1 MLEGSKPLSK
11 PRPTPKATAER
22 DGRRVK
28 GTLIAARLRFLRA
41 RGADVADRVINR
53 LTAEDQAVLRGM
65 ILPSS
70 WYPADLLQ
78 RLEMTAAAIVANG
91 DPKALFVEMGRYTA
105 QTNLGPTGVQRAYV
119 RFDDPHFLLA
129 NVPRM
134 YTTQHNDGNRT
145 YEKTAERSA
154 VIRSYDGELP
164 RPEDCLTTIGWMGR
178 AIECSGGREV
188 TVEEKLCRS
197 KGAAHCEF
205 HCRWR

>member
-1 MLEGSKPLSK
+1 MLEGS
-11 PRPTPKATAER
+11 RPQQAARSAGER

-41 RGADVADRVINR
+41 RGPDVVDRV
-53 LTAEDQAVLRGM
+53 LGGLGAEDQSALRGM

-70 WYPADLLQ
+70 WYSAALLQ
-78 RLEMTAAAIVANG
+78 RLESTAAAVVAHG
-91 DPKALFVEMGRYTA
+91 DPRELFVEMGRYAA

-119 RFDDPHFLLA
+119 RHDDPHFLLA

-134 YTTQHNDGNRT
+134 YVTQHTDGNRT
-145 YEKTAERSA
+145 YEKTGDRAA
-154 VIRSYDGELP
+154 VIRSYDGERP
-164 RPEDCLTTIGWMGR
+164 RPEDCLTTVGWMGR

-188 TVEEKLCRS
+188 RVVEKLCRS

-205 HCRWR
+205 HCVWV